1 MEMGKNQR
9 DRHCEVFDQVRYME
23 EGAPLFEFSSRGI
36 GWFPQEETVCLCLLF
51 PALGSQRR
59 VGSIFLSPLHTDAAE
74 SLSLCQLLVQ
84 CPLNL
89 RAFLPKRSRIMTSP
103 SNENEKGRE
112 PVRLTERE
120 EKLIRMIR
128 CMKFGELQIHVSD
141 SQPVRVEE
149 IRTSIKL

>member
-59 VGSIFLSPLHTDAAE
+59 VGSIFLSPLHTDAVEYPVALSVISTMPIDSPGIPAE
-74 SLSLCQLLVQ
+74 EVQ
-84 CPLNL
+84 NYD
-89 RAFLPKRSRIMTSP
+89 KS
-103 SNENEKGRE
+103 K
-112 PVRLTERE
+112 
-120 EKLIRMIR
+120 
-128 CMKFGELQIHVSD
+128 Q
-141 SQPVRVEE
+141 
-149 IRTSIKL
+149 